1 MTELS
6 EQQIQHKAVIDCNG
20 CKTRFVA
27 NSIDHF
33 CFDEEGN
40 CQTCQAEIIR
50 SLTDLIRAARDLRQ
64 ASADY
69 TNGSDKGEIHYA
81 DAIHESVDL
90 LIDALDNYEGGGK
103 R

>member
-6 EQQIQHKAVIDCNG
+6 ETQIQHKAVIDCNG

-90 LIDALDNYEGGGK
+90 LIDALGNYEGGGK
-103 R
+103 

>member
-6 EQQIQHKAVIDCNG
+6 ETQIQNKAVIDCNG

-40 CQTCQAEIIR
+40 CQTCQAELSR
-50 SLTDLIRAARDLRQ
+50 SLADLIRAARDLRQ
-64 ASADY
+64 ASANY

-90 LIDALDNYEGGGK
+90 LIGVLDNYEGGGK